1 MFIWFYKK
9 VNFWSGS
16 HEKRAVNCR
25 VICKKVIIYIFIR
38 GLHGF
43 LSIIPITWDTDPTLT
58 KK

>member
-1 MFIWFYKK
+1 M
-9 VNFWSGS
+9 N
-16 HEKRAVNCR
+16 KRAVNCR

-58 KK
+58 K